1 MVFLFE
7 KTGDKSL
14 MFGLNKLIP
23 SESKFAFMD
32 YRKIFILISIFLM
45 IVSTSLLTFR
55 GLNLGIDFTGG
66 TLIEISTNNSNIA
79 ELRSILSSKFDD
91 VSLQE
96 FGNSKTIIIRLQNIS
111 NTESIETINKVKELI
126 SNEVNEFR
134 RSEFVGPTISS
145 ELLFKGLQAISFALL
160 AILIYIWLR
169 FEWQFG
175 FGAVVALAHDVIFT
189 LGVLSLFKIDF
200 SLSSIAAILT
210 IAGYSI
216 NDSVVIF
223 DRIRENLRKYKKLE
237 LPDLFNISINNT
249 LSRTIMT
256 SITTLLALSCLFI
269 FGGEVIKPFAFAM
282 IIGVII
288 GTYSSIFIAVPTL
301 LIFKFRPQ
309 EEDNSLI

>member
-1 MVFLFE
+1 
-7 KTGDKSL
+7 
-14 MFGLNKLIP
+14 MFGLNKIIPVEPEVNFLGLRRNFLIF
-23 SESKFAFMD
+23 SVIA
-32 YRKIFILISIFLM
+32 I
-45 IVSTSLLTFR
+45 IVSLSLLFFK
-55 GLNLGIDFTGG
+55 GLNLGIDFKGG
-66 TLIEISTNNSNIA
+66 TLIEISTKNTSIG
-79 ELRSILSSKFDD
+79 ELREILSVNYND

-96 FGNSKTIIIRLQNIS
+96 FGNENTILIRLQNKS
-111 NTESIETINKVKELI
+111 NQESIETVNNVKSLIKDKVI
-126 SNEVNEFR
+126 EFR

-145 ELLFKGLQAISFALL
+145 ELLYRGFQAVSFALI

-237 LPDLFNISINNT
+237 LTELFDISINNT

-256 SITTLLALSCLFI
+256 SITTLLALFCLFI

-309 EEDNSLI
+309 EEDNKLI